1 MRAWNWFM
9 RLLFGPA
16 KTPLDEKLRKVISMD
31 RGTY

>member
-16 KTPLDEKLRKVISMD
+16 RTPLNEKLWLVIAKD
-31 RGTY
+31 RGTF